1 MIPNP
6 PDQKRL
12 PPGTTPAVNP
22 AGTALVLL
30 DFQHDVLDRNVPAAR
45 QVGLVGRV
53 ADVLAAARARGIA
66 VVHVVVRFRAGYP
79 EVSPRD
85 VWRRDLPRTGRLQ
98 EGSAGAE
105 IVAGLAP
112 LPGEVVVVKRRTGAF
127 STTDLAAVL
136 RARDIDTVVL
146 AGVATGGSVLST
158 LREAADLDYRIV
170 VLADGCADPDDEVHR
185 ILCTRVFPRQALVL
199 NTSEFA
205 ATLPT

>member
-1 MIPNP
+1 MSPNP
-6 PDQKRL
+6 PDQKHL
-12 PPGTTPAVNP
+12 NPGTIPVVDP
-22 AGTALVLL
+22 GKTALVLL
-30 DFQHDVLDRNVPAAR
+30 DFQHDVLDRNVPPAR
-45 QVGLVGRV
+45 RAGLVGRV
-53 ADVLAAARARGIA
+53 AGVLAAARAGSIA
-66 VVHVVVRFRAGYP
+66 VVHVVVRFRTGYP

-105 IVAGLAP
+105 IVAALAP
-112 LPGEVVVVKRRTGAF
+112 LPGEVVVVKRRTGVF
-127 STTDLAAVL
+127 STTDLAAIL
-136 RARDIDTVVL
+136 RARDVDTIVL

-185 ILCTRVFPRQALVL
+185 ILCTRVFPRQAAVV
-199 NTSEFA
+199 NISEFA